1 MKEDKPLHTPMS
13 RKTSISKGS
22 LMENFSESGDSSLNY
37 EDEEDDDDE
46 DESMR
51 GNETLAERL
60 HKAGYNYKNLLAV
73 SLKKNDNNDSY
84 ATYNPP
90 LIASLFDY
98 VPPVINFVTQDEK
111 STINTKFN

>member
-1 MKEDKPLHTPMS
+1 
-13 RKTSISKGS
+13 
-22 LMENFSESGDSSLNY
+22 MENFSESGDSSLNY
-37 EDEEDDDDE
+37 EEEEDDDDDD

-51 GNETLAERL
+51 GSETLAERL
-60 HKAGYNYKNLLAV
+60 QKAGYNYKSLLTV
-73 SLKKNDNNDSY
+73 SLKKNDSNDSY

-111 STINTKFN
+111 GKKFEEFFIENKVHNNFLKNKFSF